1 MGGSDIANV
10 FESQPDDSKP
20 FGIRCTVC
28 SEAHKA
34 GIIMSNGWTDY
45 TYKGSMRL
53 GVRQI
58 LIAAS
63 QVECEEAR
71 TRILLAAVEESWAQD
86 GEDGHLYIKY
96 RCVSADFIIN
106 ERMLDLV
113 DATGDRSLQC
123 IVDMRTS
130 LERFSGD
137 VVRERV
143 VPDPP
148 LSAEGTGSE
157 DAEKKGRRSG

>member
-1 MGGSDIANV
+1 MIELVWGWGDKNV
-10 FESQPDDSKP
+10 KDYQRRAESP
-20 FGIRCTVC
+20 RCPKTR
-28 SEAHKA
+28 SSIGTGRK
-34 GIIMSNGWTDY
+34 
-45 TYKGSMRL
+45 
-53 GVRQI
+53 I

-63 QVECEEAR
+63 QVEFEEDR

-123 IVDMRTS
+123 IVDMRTP
-130 LERFSGD
+130 LERFSGHM
-137 VVRERV
+137 VRERV

-148 LSAEGTGSE
+148 QSAEGTGSE
-157 DAEKKGRRSG
+157 DAGAT